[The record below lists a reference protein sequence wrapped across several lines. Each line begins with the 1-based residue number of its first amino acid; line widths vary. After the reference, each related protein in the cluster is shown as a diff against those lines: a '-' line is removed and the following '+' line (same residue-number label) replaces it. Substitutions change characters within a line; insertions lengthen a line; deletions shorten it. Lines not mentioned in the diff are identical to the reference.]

1 MQKTDQREMVF
12 DEVSLMLSEK
22 RTALSILRTGI
33 AIFSIPLSLGSVLI
47 ATSQLYDPD
56 KILYLIVPVL
66 AGCTLL
72 VLISLW
78 LMVTAAVKLRNNERR
93 LDRLIEKNQFLRNI
107 VDP

>member
-1 MQKTDQREMVF
+1 MVF

-78 LMVTAAVKLRNNERR
+78 LMITAAVKLRNNERR
-93 LDRLIEKNQFLRNI
+93 LDRVIEKNQFLRNI

>member
-1 MQKTDQREMVF
+1 MVF

>member
-12 DEVSLMLSEK
+12 DEVNLMLSEK

-47 ATSQLYDPD
+47 ATSKLYNPE
-56 KILYLIVPVL
+56 KILFLLVPVL
-66 AGCTLL
+66 GGCTLL
-72 VLISLW
+72 VLIALW
-78 LMVTAAVKLRNNERR
+78 LIVAAFVKLRNNDRR
-93 LDRLIEKNQFLRNI
+93 LDLIVQKNQFLRNI

>member
-93 LDRLIEKNQFLRNI
+93 LDRVIEKNQFLRNI

>member
-1 MQKTDQREMVF
+1 
-12 DEVSLMLSEK
+12 
-22 RTALSILRTGI
+22 
-33 AIFSIPLSLGSVLI
+33 VLI

-78 LMVTAAVKLRNNERR
+78 LMITAAVKLRNNERR
-93 LDRLIEKNQFLRNI
+93 LDRVIEKNQFLRNI

>member
-12 DEVSLMLSEK
+12 DEVNLMLSEK

-56 KILYLIVPVL
+56 QILYLIVPVL

-78 LMVTAAVKLRNNERR
+78 LMITAAVKLRNNERR

>member
-78 LMVTAAVKLRNNERR
+78 LMITAAVKLRNNERR
-93 LDRLIEKNQFLRNI
+93 LDRVIEKNQFLRNI

>member
-1 MQKTDQREMVF
+1 MVF

-56 KILYLIVPVL
+56 QILYLIVPVL

-78 LMVTAAVKLRNNERR
+78 LMITAAVKLRNNERR

>member
-1 MQKTDQREMVF
+1 MVF

-93 LDRLIEKNQFLRNI
+93 LDRVIEKNQFLRNI